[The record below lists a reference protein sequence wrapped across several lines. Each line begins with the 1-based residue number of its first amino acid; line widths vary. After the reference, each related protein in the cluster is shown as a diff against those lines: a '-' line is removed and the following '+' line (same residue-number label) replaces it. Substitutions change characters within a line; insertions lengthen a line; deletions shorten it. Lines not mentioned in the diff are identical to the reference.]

1 MAKIVT
7 ETVLITVSKLVR
19 DGTDNEALVSD
30 DFVAGIEAMAQE
42 MVGDTS
48 AVVEVQRV
56 ED

>member
-1 MAKIVT
+1 MAKIVS

-19 DGTDNEALVSD
+19 DGTDTEALVSD

-42 MVGDTS
+42 MVGDS
-48 AVVEVQRV
+48 AAVVEVQRV

>member
-19 DGTDNEALVSD
+19 DGTATDSIVSD

-42 MVGDTS
+42 MVGDSS

>member
-19 DGTDNEALVSD
+19 DGVENEALVSD

-42 MVGDTS
+42 MVGDS
-48 AVVEVQRV
+48 AAVVEVQKV